1 VRDHR
6 CGWAVRHGDVD
17 ALTAVLRGILDMP
30 QERLEDMGRAARNAV
45 DIHFSHDRLLGA
57 VCDVIEGAADGC
69 REHRA

>member
-1 VRDHR
+1 
-6 CGWAVRHGDVD
+6 
-17 ALTAVLRGILDMP
+17 MP